1 MPTLDEHNDT
11 VNSAWEATFTPITNN
26 IPCPLDGC
34 SGTLEDIYPGL
45 ATLQRPPQTP
55 VKCNTCPFTGH
66 RSIDRTLSDV
76 LIGNIEIN
84 NAGAGNSLQ
93 VDTNA
98 FIVDGAGDCAIG
110 KTPVTG
116 SKLNLPSENDAATP
130 TLSFGDGDTGFYE
143 RTDDDIGIAI
153 GGFLRWSINSTDL
166 TSTNTSGGLL
176 TRAAATATL
185 PAHAFRDDS
194 NTGMGR
200 AAADQ
205 LSLIAGG
212 VELMRLT
219 QNDASADQI
228 TSNSEISITIA
239 DTVNSAGLTVNQ
251 NDTTNNPN
259 AATIIN
265 AGTGSGLFIDQNG
278 NGIALD
284 IDAESTTAN
293 VIRVFDAKTT
303 TGNIFSLTGANAL
316 TTGRAAFF
324 ESNSPSTSAR
334 NVVECKNTNSSAIN
348 AVTLRVEQNA
358 AANALHIDQN
368 ADGVSLSIDSEA
380 TTTNVID
387 IISPATTTG
396 QIIDVNA
403 NSLTTGRILNLTS
416 NSSSTGTRDLVRVVN
431 DNTLA
436 TGTTLLHLIQDANQ
450 QALFIDQNG
459 NGSSLVI
466 DSESTT
472 VNIIHVLSPTNT
484 TGSVIRITDANSLTT
499 GRLLSL
505 ASNSADTGTREL
517 IRLVNENTLATGTTC
532 LEIQQDAANQAMIID
547 QNAAS
552 SFIDYQGT
560 AAANATDPIST
571 LTTSGATTHH
581 IQIEINGV
589 KAWIACSTTNP
600 S

>member
-194 NTGMGR
+194 NTGIGR

-278 NGIALD
+278 NGIALN

-293 VIRVFDAKTT
+293 VLNINSATTT
-303 TGNIFSLTGANAL
+303 TGNVLNIGDASSLTIGNVARFSSAS
-316 TTGRAAFF
+316 T
-324 ESNSPSTSAR
+324 SPSAR
-334 NVVECKNTNSSAIN
+334 NILELVNLNSASTGCT
-348 AVTLRVEQNA
+348 VLKLEQN
-358 AANALHIDQN
+358 
-368 ADGVSLSIDSEA
+368 
-380 TTTNVID
+380 
-387 IISPATTTG
+387 SPQT
-396 QIIDVNA
+396 
-403 NSLTTGRILNLTS
+403 
-416 NSSSTGTRDLVRVVN
+416 
-431 DNTLA
+431 
-436 TGTTLLHLIQDANQ
+436 
-450 QALFIDQNG
+450 ALFIDQNA

-505 ASNSADTGTREL
+505 ASNSADTGTRAL